1 MQGSAYG
8 QENHQ
13 KVIKNHLKI
22 HPKIYIKTIQN
33 LHAEKVC
40 KNDAKMTKS
49 DPQTGPKI
57 HQNLKKSRFRK
68 WSKKHEKN
76 HPGAQGSRGSVNHQ
90 QT

>member
-1 MQGSAYG
+1 VVLQGSAYG

-13 KVIKNHLKI
+13 KFIKNHLKI
-22 HPKIYIKTIQN
+22 HPKIDIKTIQN

-40 KNDAKMTKS
+40 KNNAKITKS

-68 WSKKHEKN
+68 
-76 HPGAQGSRGSVNHQ
+76 
-90 QT
+90 